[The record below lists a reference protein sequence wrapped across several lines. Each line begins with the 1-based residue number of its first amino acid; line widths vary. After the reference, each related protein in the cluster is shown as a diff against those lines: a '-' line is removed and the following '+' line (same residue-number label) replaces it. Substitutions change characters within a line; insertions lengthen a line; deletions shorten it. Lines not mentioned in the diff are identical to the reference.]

1 MNSVFSQAAEAEC
14 LERNTCLDGERS
26 GTSNG
31 TRTAKKSSRR
41 GFATA
46 FCTMRRSSGTF
57 ENLSAADAR
66 LSLREWLTLS
76 VRDSHASRSASPES
90 NAVPTTSATC
100 GPQRSSAFAWY
111 DRDSASWKT
120 CQGSLLPD
128 TSQPSLVILPR
139 AGMTRDG
146 VCFPQPKWERRIN
159 ETGCGLWPTPNVGGG
174 GNPPSLLERKGN
186 HFVRRSGKKAHL
198 SLDQAVTM
206 WPTPTVQ
213 DSANNAGPSQ
223 HHRNSNPLNVAV
235 LYPTPTACEHTQNKS
250 RGENAQLRLTL
261 VGMARYDKWPTP
273 KASPSGPDFARATRP
288 GTGSDDLITE
298 VVKRTYPTARATDG
312 TKGGP
317 NQRGSKGDAT
327 LPSAVQPTGK
337 STRPTLL
344 NPAWVEW
351 LMGWP
356 IGWTGLE
363 PLEMDRFHWWLRS
376 HGVY

>member
-1 MNSVFSQAAEAEC
+1 MNCRCSQEPEAACSEP
-14 LERNTCLDGERS
+14 NTCLDGGQS
-26 GTSNG
+26 DTSST
-31 TRTAKKSSRR
+31 TRTVKRSLKR
-41 GFATA
+41 GLQTA
-46 FCTMRRSSGTF
+46 FCTMRQSSGTF
-57 ENLSAADAR
+57 ENLSAADAPKR
-66 LSLREWLTLS
+66 IAEWLTLS
-76 VRDSHASRSASPES
+76 AQDSRVSRSASPEN
-90 NAVPTTSATC
+90 NAAPTTSETC
-100 GPQRSSAFAWY
+100 GLQLSSAFAWF
-111 DRDSASWKT
+111 DRDFACWKT
-120 CQGSLLPD
+120 CQGC
-128 TSQPSLVILPR
+128 LVADISDEFSETWPR

-146 VCFPQPKWERRIN
+146 ACYQQPKWERRIN